1 MTEKNQ
7 TDKKEQNS
15 KLNWKKL
22 LSNIKDLTL
31 GAFFIG
37 MIMFAGIGAH
47 SVFENKIKYTVTYN
61 DDNLRW
67 LC

>member
-7 TDKKEQNS
+7 TDKKEEHS

-31 GAFFIG
+31 GALFIG
-37 MIMFAGIGAH
+37 MIMFAGIGAY
-47 SVFENKIKYTVTYN
+47 SVFEKKSNIQAHTTMTISAS
-61 DDNLRW
+61 
-67 LC
+67 